1 MHAPAPPQPRGHASL
16 LQKAGHRP
24 RPVRRTRPSE
34 PQPPLRQHSHGLAI
48 RTQPSSQPSAR
59 SPVTEVKKRKKRGE
73 EPDVVAHACNPS
85 TWEAEARGSL
95 QVQGQPGLQS
105 GFAKPPTTT
114 ASMASH
120 DPDDCLQLHLPLTCA
135 KVAFLV
141 PTHASVTTLMGS
153 IFSTRSSWVGIMNL
167 YSRLLIRQRQE
178 DHLSP
183 GVQPGQ
189 YSKIP
194 LLNKINK

>member
-1 MHAPAPPQPRGHASL
+1 MSYANRATSSSTGERQPIGKRERSPSGRRRIQTKAPTVGAQGVSR
-16 LQKAGHRP
+16 
-24 RPVRRTRPSE
+24 RPSQA
-34 PQPPLRQHSHGLAI
+34 PGPNWSGLTC
-48 RTQPSSQPSAR
+48 RR
-59 SPVTEVKKRKKRGE
+59 SG
-73 EPDVVAHACNPS
+73 
-85 TWEAEARGSL
+85 
-95 QVQGQPGLQS
+95 